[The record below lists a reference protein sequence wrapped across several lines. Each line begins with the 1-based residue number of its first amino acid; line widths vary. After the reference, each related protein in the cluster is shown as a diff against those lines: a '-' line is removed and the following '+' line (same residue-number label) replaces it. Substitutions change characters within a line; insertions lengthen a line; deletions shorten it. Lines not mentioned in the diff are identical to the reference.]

1 MTHNIE
7 KFLRLPIFG
16 GPVRSHRPHPL
27 RAGPEFSTVLVAPIS
42 YRQIGYPTSPHRLHG
57 GSIAVSPGRFCRL
70 PLFDPPLVSEKSE
83 GSREGGARARARAGQ
98 GEMKPRLS
106 WSCCGCLHG
115 SVFPGLLFLLLLNSW
130 RAAAQPQP
138 AAPPPQTDPVEGT
151 CPTPTRRSSRSE
163 RLLIMVDERL

>member
-1 MTHNIE
+1 M
-7 KFLRLPIFG
+7 
-16 GPVRSHRPHPL
+16 
-27 RAGPEFSTVLVAPIS
+27 APIS

-106 WSCCGCLHG
+106 CCGFLRG
-115 SVFPGLLFLLLLNSW
+115 SVFPVLLFLLLLNSW
-130 RAAAQPQP
+130 SAAAQAQP
-138 AAPPPQTDPVEGT
+138 AAPQTDPVEGT
-151 CPTPTRRSSRSE
+151 CLARRSSRSE